1 MVLTVNG
8 KNYKIRFGYNCF
20 CDSDIFDQV
29 KAMLKLMQGE
39 KVETDDDMANLG
51 KVRDLFLVIRE
62 LVYLGLQK
70 DNPVA
75 DLREAGDLLDD
86 YRDEAPEGEKRS
98 LMDLFTELTD
108 ELVNEGFL
116 SDMLGE
122 TEKPQKR
129 TRTTKK

>member
-86 YRDEAPEGEKRS
+86 YRDEAQEGEKRS

>member
-39 KVETDDDMANLG
+39 KIETDDDMANLG

-98 LMDLFTELTD
+98 LMDLFIELTD

-116 SDMLGE
+116 SDILGE